1 MKDKE
6 FEQQEENA
14 SNYST
19 VNYRTPDGVPSDVVI
34 FTITSEK
41 TKTSTKSLPKK
52 DLKVLMIR
60 RKKWPYAGSWALPGG
75 FSNENET
82 LLLAAK
88 RELQEETQISELHI
102 EHLGVYSTPGRDP
115 RGWIISS
122 AYYALVNEKYLEK
135 RKAADDAADVQLF
148 SVEEVLGMRRGN
160 ADSEFDEN
168 ENTLAF
174 DHDSII
180 QDALKRIQEK
190 MHTTDIAKEFLPEEF
205 TIAELLQVIQTVTPE
220 FIEERS
226 NFARKVTSTQSR
238 HGLIEQVLGHDRTPL
253 TTVEYSQRPSKIY
266 KFTGIVQKLSIYG

>member
-14 SNYST
+14 SNYSAAS
-19 VNYRTPDGVPSDVVI
+19 YRTPDGVPSDVVI

-41 TKTSTKSLPKK
+41 TNNSTKSLPKK

-75 FSNENET
+75 FSNEDET
-82 LLLAAK
+82 LLSAAK
-88 RELQEETQISELHI
+88 RELQEETQISGLHI

-148 SVEEVLGMRRGN
+148 SIEEVLRMKRGN

-174 DHDSII
+174 DHDYII

-190 MHTTDIAKEFLPEEF
+190 MYTTDIAKEFLPRYF

-220 FIEERS
+220 FVEERS
-226 NFARKVTSTQSR
+226 NFARKVTSTKSR
-238 HGLIEQVLGHDRTPL
+238 NGLIEEVISNNKEAL
-253 TTVEYSQRPSKIY
+253 TSTQYSQRPSKLY
-266 KFTGIVQKLSIYG
+266 KFTGIVPKLSIYG